1 MITKIWGSL
10 DPKIPVGSQGRL
22 GPPQWRTVKT
32 NRSQACLQ
40 HIFLLLLGLT
50 TPYMCLSTKCG
61 YRDLAARGAILKLAE
76 VHGEVRDML
85 RAEGLQERMEGVEQ
99 RVGVAALVAS

>member
-1 MITKIWGSL
+1 
-10 DPKIPVGSQGRL
+10 
-22 GPPQWRTVKT
+22 
-32 NRSQACLQ
+32 
-40 HIFLLLLGLT
+40 
-50 TPYMCLSTKCG
+50 MCLSTKCS

-99 RVGVAALVAS
+99 RVGVAALVASRIRSQEGGNTHRRLWIRQHR